1 MEGDKFGFSFD
12 YQIAIFFHMGEN
24 KWKKNTVM
32 SLVEFTLNDMN
43 IELANIIGESIALIC
58 YHKSTK

>member
-1 MEGDKFGFSFD
+1 
-12 YQIAIFFHMGEN
+12 MGEN